1 MKISTRAFGLAV
13 AAALVLVGC
22 GKHYWN
28 KPSAGAEEF
37 AKDSSECAR
46 ANAMYM
52 STNKEYGIVL
62 EDAYKSCLKMRGW
75 IRAQRLDPP
84 ADWFRGIESDEPVR
98 LDGPAPPPPLG
109 PRSGQPGMRAAGA
122 ELIGTWTGQ
131 LVRPSGTGR
140 RTYPAVLRITEEGS
154 RLRGELDVT
163 GIDLKGSGPVVK
175 SEQAMGM
182 SGTFGGQAL
191 AISFTLTVNGTS
203 LEASGLGADNT
214 LYRLA
219 LQKR

>member
-1 MKISTRAFGLAV
+1 MRSTARAFGLAV
-13 AAALVLVGC
+13 VAALLLVGC

-28 KPSAGAEEF
+28 KPGAGAEDF

-62 EDAYKSCLKMRGW
+62 EDAYKSCLRMRGW
-75 IRAQRLDPP
+75 NRAQHHEPP
-84 ADWFRGIESDEPVR
+84 ADWFRGIETEDPVR
-98 LDGPAPPPPLG
+98 LDGPVPAAA
-109 PRSGQPGMRAAGA
+109 PRSSQPVTLADGA
-122 ELIGTWTGQ
+122 ELIGTWAGQ
-131 LVRPSGTGR
+131 LERPIPGGR
-140 RTYPAVLRITEEGS
+140 RFYPAVLKITEDGS

-163 GIDLKGSGPVVK
+163 GMDLKGSAPVVK
-175 SEQAMGM
+175 SAQTMGM
-182 SGTFGGQAL
+182 SGRFGEQAL
-191 AISFTLTVNGTS
+191 AISFTLTVSGKS
-203 LEASGLGADNT
+203 LEAAGLGADNL

>member
-1 MKISTRAFGLAV
+1 MKSTGCVLGVAV

-28 KPSAGAEEF
+28 RPGAGAEDF

-52 STNKEYGIVL
+52 SANKEYGIVL

-75 IRAQRLDPP
+75 VRAQHHEPP
-84 ADWFRGIESDEPVR
+84 ADWFRGIESDDPVR
-98 LDGPAPPPPLG
+98 LDGPTLPPSG
-109 PRSGQPGMRAAGA
+109 PRSSQAATPADGG
-122 ELIGTWTGQ
+122 ELIGTWAGQ
-131 LVRPSGTGR
+131 LERPIPGGR
-140 RTYPAVLRITEEGS
+140 RFYSAVLKITEDGS

-163 GIDLKGSGPVVK
+163 GMDLKGSAPVVK
-175 SEQAMGM
+175 SEQTMGM
-182 SGTFGGQAL
+182 SGRFGGQAL
-191 AISFTLTVNGTS
+191 AISFTLTVSGNN
-203 LEASGLGADNT
+203 LEAAGLGADNL

>member
-1 MKISTRAFGLAV
+1 MKITTRAFGLAL

-28 KPSAGAEEF
+28 KPGAGAEEF

-62 EDAYKSCLKMRGW
+62 EDAYKGCLKTRGW

-98 LDGPAPPPPLG
+98 LDGPAPPPG
-109 PRSGQPGMRAAGA
+109 PRSGQPATRA
-122 ELIGTWTGQ
+122 ENDDLIGTWTGQ
-131 LVRPSGTGR
+131 LERATVVGR
-140 RTYPAVLRITEEGS
+140 RFHPAVLRITADGS
-154 RLRGELDVT
+154 RLRGELEVS
-163 GIDLKGSGPVVK
+163 GMDLKGSGPVVK
-175 SEQAMGM
+175 SEQAVGM
-182 SGTFGGQAL
+182 SGTFGQRAL
-191 AISFTLTVNGTS
+191 AIAFTLTVNGS
-203 LEASGLGADNT
+203 RLEASGLGADNM